1 MTFTLL
7 DLQLHSY
14 AIFLPS
20 RAVTAIEIE
29 MRSRSRVSLLS
40 YVYVRKYVQKIKDT
54 LFFLLPAKKHTKP
67 TTARKS
73 VSENN

>member
-1 MTFTLL
+1 MQYFYLRAQ
-7 DLQLHSY
+7 LQ
-14 AIFLPS
+14 PS
-20 RAVTAIEIE
+20 
-29 MRSRSRVSLLS
+29 RSRSRVSLLS